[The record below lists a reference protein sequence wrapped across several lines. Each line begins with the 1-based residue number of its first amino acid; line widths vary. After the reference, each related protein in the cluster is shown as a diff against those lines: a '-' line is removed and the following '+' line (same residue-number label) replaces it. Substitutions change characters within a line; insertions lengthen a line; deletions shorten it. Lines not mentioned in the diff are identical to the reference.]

1 MQVCGIPVSLRL
13 SFQSLYVTTYIGY
26 SPLITAVTC
35 RVPQALPPLL
45 AVLVVVVLAS
55 DATVKV
61 RNWQS
66 HFAAAVVAVLPWLPS
81 FSLSHRQ

>member
-13 SFQSLYVTTYIGY
+13 SLQSLYVTTYGY
-26 SPLITAVTC
+26 SPLIMVVTC
-35 RVPQALPPLL
+35 RVPQALVPVL

-66 HFAAAVVAVLPWLPS
+66 HFAAAVGAVLPWLPS
-81 FSLSHRQ
+81 FSLLHRQE

>member
-1 MQVCGIPVSLRL
+1 MV
-13 SFQSLYVTTYIGY
+13 VTY
-26 SPLITAVTC
+26 
-35 RVPQALPPLL
+35 RVPQALVPVL

-66 HFAAAVVAVLPWLPS
+66 HFAAAVGAVLPWLPS
-81 FSLSHRQ
+81 FSLLHRQ